1 MKVTLKNLQ
10 NLATKGLNVMSLS
23 GAETMNLDNLTT
35 IVNECAGSDAAAA
48 EIMENHTIGEIVGFI
63 TASFQPPTKAAE

>member
-1 MKVTLKNLQ
+1 
-10 NLATKGLNVMSLS
+10 MSLT

-35 IVNECAGSDAAAA
+35 IVNECAGSDAAAS

-63 TASFQPPTKAAE
+63 TASFQLPTKAAE

>member
-1 MKVTLKNLQ
+1 
-10 NLATKGLNVMSLS
+10 MSLT

-35 IVNECAGSDAAAA
+35 IVNECAGSDAAA
-48 EIMENHTIGEIVGFI
+48 IMENHTIGEIVGFI